1 MIEPMFELRASSQ
14 VGTALGHLAA
24 ARQALASVDMAALSR
39 DELLELVAALEIDT
53 RQRAAV
59 THALIAEVDTRGVAA
74 ELGYTS
80 TPVLLSE
87 RLRIGRREAA
97 QRVRVASDL
106 APRRAMSGQPLP
118 ARFPKVAA
126 AVAAGTVCTR
136 QAALICRTVDS
147 LPDAALVQAEAVE
160 TMLVE
165 HARVLNP
172 DQLAVL
178 ARTVRAC
185 LDPDGVLA
193 SERDHDRHRHA
204 VLAVLPDGSGR
215 LQAQLTGEAT
225 AVWQTILNTLAR
237 PVPDVDAGERD
248 RRSPGQRRHDAQLD
262 AGRRLLRAGTLP
274 DAGGAPA
281 TVLLT
286 LTLDQVESRS
296 GLVTTAHGGVISVP
310 QALRIAAEADIV
322 PVVLGD
328 AGGVL
333 GYGLTRRTASI
344 GQRRALAARD
354 GGCLFPG
361 CDRPPDWCETHHVV
375 AWVDGGCTDLEN
387 LTLVCGFHHREHRK
401 RGWTCHIT
409 NGVPYWR
416 PPSWLDSTQTPRRN
430 TTHHMPL
437 HFTASPTPAPT

>member
-1 MIEPMFELRASSQ
+1 MFEQPLDRLD
-14 VGTALGHLAA
+14 TALGHLAA
-24 ARQALASVDMAALSR
+24 AREQLTGVDLAALSR
-39 DELLELVAALEIDT
+39 DELLDLIAALEIDA
-53 RQRAAV
+53 RQRGAV
-59 THALIAEVDTRGVAA
+59 AVALVAELEARGVAA
-74 ELGYTS
+74 ELGYSS
-80 TPVLLSE
+80 TAVLLSE

-97 QRVRVASDL
+97 GRVRL
-106 APRRAMSGQPLP
+106 AAELGPRRALSGESLP
-118 ARFPKVAA
+118 ARYPQVAA
-126 AVAAGTVCTR
+126 AVAQGVISDR
-136 QAALICRTVDS
+136 HAALICRTITD
-147 LPDAALVQAEAVE
+147 LPDAVLEQAGAVE
-160 TMLVE
+160 ATLVD
-165 HARVLNP
+165 HARTLNP

-178 ARTVRAC
+178 TRTVRAC

-204 VLAVLPDGSGR
+204 TITTLPDGSGR

-237 PVPDVDAGERD
+237 PVPDVDTGERD
-248 RRSPGQRRHDAQLD
+248 RRSPGQRRHDALLD
-262 AGRRLLRAGTLP
+262 AGQRLLRAGTLP

-286 LTLDQVESRS
+286 LTLDQLEART
-296 GLVTTAHGGVISVP
+296 GLATTAHGGVISVP

-354 GGCLFPG
+354 GGCSFPG
-361 CDRPPDWCETHHVV
+361 CDRPPDWCETHHVTP
-375 AWVDGGCTDLEN
+375 WVDGGCTDLDN

-416 PPSWLDSTQTPRRN
+416 PPRWLDSTQTPRRN
-430 TTHHMPL
+430 TTHHIPL